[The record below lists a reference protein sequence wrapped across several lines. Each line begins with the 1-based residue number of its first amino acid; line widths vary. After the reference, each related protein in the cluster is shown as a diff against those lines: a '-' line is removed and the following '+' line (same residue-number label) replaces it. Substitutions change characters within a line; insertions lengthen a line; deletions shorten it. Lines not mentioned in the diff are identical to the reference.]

1 MKISFF
7 IIISSLVLTSSLFTF
22 NDSFAAGF
30 IKFDGVDGESTDK
43 DHKGWIDLL
52 SFSQVSVANDST
64 NRSNETTEIVVEKE
78 VDKSSPKIL
87 ESIVKGKVIPKV
99 EIHFTEDDGTYN
111 SYELTNV
118 LITSYS
124 FSGDSDSRPTE
135 EIHLYYEKINQKTQ
149 QTKEPETAPVE
160 PTPPQRPTEV
170 PATEIVKQKVPS
182 WVQTTATFWVDGNVS
197 DREFTDGIG
206 YLVREKIIDLEPI
219 AGQAD
224 GQPSEPGVPSWIKQ
238 NTRWWIEGQ
247 VPENQFLDSIK
258 WLIQNNIITGV
269 SN

>member
-1 MKISFF
+1 MKILFI

-22 NDSFAAGF
+22 NDAFAAGF

-43 DHKGWIDLL
+43 DHKGWSNLL

-64 NRSNETTEIVVEKE
+64 NRSSETSEIEVGKE
-78 VDKSSPKIL
+78 VDKSSPKIV
-87 ESIVKGKVIPKV
+87 ESIVKGKVFPKV
-99 EIHFTEDDGTYN
+99 EIQFTEDDGAYY

-118 LITSYS
+118 LISNYS
-124 FSGDSDSRPTE
+124 FSADSDSKPIE
-135 EIHLYYEKINQKTQ
+135 EIHLYYEKINQKSQ
-149 QTKEPETAPVE
+149 QTKEPEATTE

-170 PATEIVKQKVPS
+170 PATEIVKAKVPS

-206 YLVREKIIDLEPI
+206 YLVREKIIEIEPVEGN
-219 AGQAD
+219 ANDKPG
-224 GQPSEPGVPSWIKQ
+224 EPGVPSWIKQ
-238 NTRWWIEGQ
+238 NTRWWIDGQ
-247 VPENQFLDSIK
+247 VPEDQFLDSIK